1 MESCD
6 MSTSLF
12 SGMTF
17 TSLPLTATRE
27 DVNLKGHTNL
37 MPTKKQL
44 SPTGT
49 LQPTFPDFT
58 TSISKLFFI
67 FILSCPF
74 DTDYTRTWF
83 VLDVI

>member
-27 DVNLKGHTNL
+27 DLNLKGHTNL

-44 SPTGT
+44 FPTGT
-49 LQPTFPDFT
+49 LQPTFQDFT
-58 TSISKLFFI
+58 TSISNFFLYLYFLVALILITQEHGLF
-67 FILSCPF
+67 
-74 DTDYTRTWF
+74 WM
-83 VLDVI
+83 

>member
-17 TSLPLTATRE
+17 TSLPLPATRE
-27 DVNLKGHTNL
+27 DLNLKGHTNL

-49 LQPTFPDFT
+49 LQPSFPDFT
-58 TSISKLFFI
+58 TSISKFFLYLYFLVPLILITREHGLF
-67 FILSCPF
+67 
-74 DTDYTRTWF
+74 WM
-83 VLDVI
+83 

>member
-6 MSTSLF
+6 MRTSLF

-27 DVNLKGHTNL
+27 DLTLKGHTNL

-44 SPTGT
+44 FPTGK

-58 TSISKLFFI
+58 TSIRKFFYI
-67 FILSCPF
+67 YSFFSL
-74 DTDYTRTWF
+74 
-83 VLDVI
+83 

>member
-17 TSLPLTATRE
+17 TSLPLTATKE
-27 DVNLKGHTNL
+27 DLNLKGHTNL

-44 SPTGT
+44 SPNGT

-58 TSISKLFFI
+58 TSISKFFLYLYFLVPLILITREHGLF
-67 FILSCPF
+67 
-74 DTDYTRTWF
+74 WM
-83 VLDVI
+83 